1 MTAYLQQLVSFGLY
15 KPSQGKIARQA
26 TFWAIL
32 LVVASGAWSLLGS
45 MRNGDSEAV
54 TNAAVP
60 TALAVLAIGAWAAYR
75 LIQLPKFADFLIGVE
90 VEMNKVSWPGRTA
103 LVKASAVVIAVIFLL
118 AGLLFAYDL
127 LWEILLGWLLGR

>member
-1 MTAYLQQLVSFGLY
+1 M
-15 KPSQGKIARQA
+15 
-26 TFWAIL
+26 
-32 LVVASGAWSLLGS
+32 VVASGAWSLLGS
-45 MRNGDSEAV
+45 MRNGDSEQV

-90 VEMNKVSWPGRTA
+90 VEMNKVSWPGRSA

-118 AGLLFAYDL
+118 AGLLFVYDL
-127 LWEILLGWLLGR
+127 LWEIMLGWLLGR